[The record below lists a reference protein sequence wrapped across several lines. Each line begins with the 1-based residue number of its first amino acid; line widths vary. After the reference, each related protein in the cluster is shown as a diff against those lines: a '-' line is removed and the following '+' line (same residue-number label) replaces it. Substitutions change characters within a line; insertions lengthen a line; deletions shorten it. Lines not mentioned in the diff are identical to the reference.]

1 MPSRADIFNNT
12 PSEALPAPPDIRIAF
27 FISSVK
33 HKPYRVEDD
42 GIVID
47 DGYYEPIRQDED
59 ARECMSKAAAIY
71 KLYKIKV
78 PTIRANLNGR
88 ETLFVKFAGR
98 DFEPIRKRKARS
110 FRGKT
115 HPEQQKADK
124 QRISS
129 RLPGLLE
136 RMEELILE
144 KFGAQL
150 GQDAYF
156 KTSVPLQNS
165 AASAAA
171 SRPDPENVTN
181 MLQTPS
187 NTEGKGGTEIQGLPE
202 PVSIPQ
208 EVKQSTATPEDT
220 EASRPKAAP
229 QQKTNQQELPK
240 MSASIRRL
248 RERLSEQD
256 EETL

>member
-12 PSEALPAPPDIRIAF
+12 PSEALPAPPDLRIAF

-47 DGYYEPIRQDED
+47 DAYYEPVRQDDD

-78 PTIRANLNGR
+78 PIIRTNLNGR
-88 ETLFVKFAGR
+88 ERLFVRFADR

-110 FRGKT
+110 FRGKA

-129 RLPGLLE
+129 RIPGLLE

-144 KFGAQL
+144 KFGAEL

-156 KTSVPLQNS
+156 KTSVPLQDSAPS
-165 AASAAA
+165 AAR
-171 SRPDPENVTN
+171 SRPEPENATN
-181 MLQTPS
+181 MLLTPS
-187 NTEGKGGTEIQGLPE
+187 NTEGKGGAEIQALPE

-208 EVKQSTATPEDT
+208 EVKQRTATPENTD
-220 EASRPKAAP
+220 ASRQKAAP
-229 QQKTNQQELPK
+229 RQKPNQQELPK
-240 MSASIRRL
+240 MSDSIRRL

-256 EETL
+256 EEAL